1 VEILDH
7 SVNWNLSR
15 CWSTGGS
22 TEAKILIASL
32 RASFF
37 KHGFLSRLTQIV
49 EKTVDGGPPTG
60 SQTRLEGITCF
71 HRQQIRPKL
80 NATCNDRQCN
90 HKVFQ

>member
-37 KHGFLSRLTQIV
+37 KHGALSRLTQIV
-49 EKTVDGGPPTG
+49 EKLSMED
-60 SQTRLEGITCF
+60 
-71 HRQQIRPKL
+71 HQQEVKL
-80 NATCNDRQCN
+80 VW
-90 HKVFQ
+90 KE